1 MIMWL
6 QGLLWGSMLPFLE
19 QCDARGWGVV
29 ILNPNEDAPGIGRD
43 DRQVSYALSSMIAP
57 TQQVVIIAH
66 SRGGASTA
74 DALRSLPRANIPNVR
89 AIALTDSVHYP
100 QQTDHTF
107 RSLAVNWVS
116 FNPRS
121 CLLRHVLILFR

>member
-1 MIMWL
+1 
-6 QGLLWGSMLPFLE
+6 
-19 QCDARGWGVV
+19 
-29 ILNPNEDAPGIGRD
+29 
-43 DRQVSYALSSMIAP
+43 VSHALSRIIAP
-57 TQQVVIIAH
+57 AQQVVIIAH

-74 DALRSLPRANIPNVR
+74 DALRSLPRANIPNIR
-89 AIALTDSVHYP
+89 AISRTDSVHYP

-121 CLLRHVLILFR
+121 CLFCQVLILLW